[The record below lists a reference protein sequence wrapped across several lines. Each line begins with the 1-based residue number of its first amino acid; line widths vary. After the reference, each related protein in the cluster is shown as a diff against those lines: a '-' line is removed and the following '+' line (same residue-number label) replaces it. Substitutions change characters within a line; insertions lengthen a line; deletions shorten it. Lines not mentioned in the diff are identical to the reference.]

1 MDLSKAYDC
10 LLHDL
15 AIAKLEAYGLDTNSL
30 RFIFIT

>member
-15 AIAKLEAYGLDTNSL
+15 EIAKLQAYDLDTNSL
-30 RFIFIT
+30 RFLFIT